1 MYHSFC
7 CSLQLYIDATEVLKG
22 QEKLEKTSF
31 VPRFD
36 RCSCLPAEKIISQ
49 RDFIL
54 GPSPVCQSFC
64 PPPSP
69 VGFKDKLFPWKRGT
83 ICPLAKELSVN

>member
-36 RCSCLPAEKIISQ
+36 RCSCLPAEKIIHSV
-49 RDFIL
+49 FL
-54 GPSPVCQSFC
+54 SSVLLLFVSLFAHLH
-64 PPPSP
+64 PPSDL
-69 VGFKDKLFPWKRGT
+69 KTNCSPWKGGT